1 MKSVAGWW
9 AGGVPETTFASTSEE
24 LDRSRWMVM
33 KWVEAFDRMGELL
46 GFRSLISFQGGEEEG
61 INAT

>member
-1 MKSVAGWW
+1 M
-9 AGGVPETTFASTSEE
+9 
-24 LDRSRWMVM
+24 DM

-46 GFRSLISFQGGEEEG
+46 GFRSLISFHGGEEEG